1 MRIGIIG
8 GAGRMGEWFARYF
21 LKQGH
26 EVIISDVRSDKAKI
40 VANSLGVAL
49 VSNNIEAARISDLL
63 FISTPIDV
71 VPKVLSEISPELRDS
86 MIIAEISS
94 LKSRVLPVL
103 KMIAEKGVRI
113 LSIHPLFG
121 PGLREIVGGKIALIP
136 VHDQRAEETLAGNLF
151 PEAKIIA
158 VDCEK
163 HDRVMALT
171 LALTHFINIVF
182 ALIVGEEDL
191 KTLKQLGGTTF
202 TLQLT
207 ISESVMTEDPML
219 YALIQIDNEYTLN
232 YLENFMLKANMLK
245 EIIEKRDFDGFIEFY
260 KVTCDLLSRDEE
272 FPTAYERIYRALKAL

>member
-1 MRIGIIG
+1 MRIAIIG

-40 VANSLGVAL
+40 VANSLGARL
-49 VSNNIEAARISDLL
+49 ASNNIEATRISDLL

-71 VPKVLSEISPELRDS
+71 VPKVLSEISLALRDS

-94 LKSRVLPVL
+94 LKSKVLPVL
-103 KMIAEKGVRI
+103 KRIAEKRVRI

-121 PGLREIVGGKIALIP
+121 PGLQEIVGEKIALIP
-136 VHDQRAEETLAGNLF
+136 VHEQTTEEKLASDLF

-158 VDCEK
+158 VECEK
-163 HDRVMALT
+163 HDRVMAIT

-182 ALIVGEEDL
+182 ALVVGEEDL
-191 KTLKQLGGTTF
+191 QTLKQLSGTTF
-202 TLQLT
+202 TLQLA
-207 ISESVMTEDPML
+207 ISEGVMTEDPLL

-232 YLENFMLKANMLK
+232 YLESFMLKANVLK
-245 EIIEKRDFDGFIEFY
+245 EIIGKKDFDGFIEFY
-260 KVTCDLLSRDEE
+260 KVARDLLSRDEE